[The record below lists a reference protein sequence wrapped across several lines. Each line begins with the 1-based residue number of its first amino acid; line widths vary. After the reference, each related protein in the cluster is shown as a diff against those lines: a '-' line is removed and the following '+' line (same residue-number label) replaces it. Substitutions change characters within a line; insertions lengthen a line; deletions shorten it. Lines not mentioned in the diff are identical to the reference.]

1 MTTSS
6 AGNRAPLSRR
16 RHPTHPSG
24 EDRERAILTTA
35 ELLLDERTLADI
47 SVDDLAK
54 GAGISR
60 PTFYF
65 YFASKEA
72 VLLALLERMV
82 TKADAAWA
90 SFIEQSV
97 EDHGDHRDEMWRAG
111 ITFFFETFGSS
122 RKGVTRAGWTA
133 RTTDCAIR
141 QLWSA
146 FMQKCI
152 SYTLT
157 VIESER
163 ARGFAPVTLPAR
175 ELATALNMTNEW
187 ILYASFADE
196 QPCVPEAHVVDTLA
210 YIWVASIYGPPHPG
224 AIGSTSWQPRS
235 T

>member
-1 MTTSS
+1 MSTSS
-6 AGNRAPLSRR
+6 AVNRARQSRR
-16 RHPTHPSG
+16 RHSTHPSG
-24 EDRERAILTTA
+24 DDRERAILATA
-35 ELLLDERTLADI
+35 ELLLEQHALADI
-47 SVDDLAK
+47 SVDELAK

-82 TKADAAWA
+82 TEADAAWA
-90 SFIEQSV
+90 SFVEHSV
-97 EDHGDHRDEMWRAG
+97 EDHGEHREEMWRAG
-111 ITFFFETFGSS
+111 IKFFFDMFGSS

-133 RTTDCAIR
+133 RTTDSAIR

-152 SYTLT
+152 SYTVT

-163 ARGFAPVTLPAR
+163 ARGFAPATLPSR
-175 ELATALNMTNEW
+175 DLATALNMTNEW

-196 QPCVPEAHVVDTLA
+196 PPCVPEAHVVDTLA
-210 YIWVASIYGPPHPG
+210 YIWVTSIYGEAP
-224 AIGSTSWQPRS
+224 
-235 T
+235 